1 VNYELIVDD
10 NKARS
15 NKRKLMEQARQ
26 NAISFKDTFHIR
38 PICEEIIPDDHGIV
52 IEPQRTPAARNIS

>member
-1 VNYELIVDD
+1 MSYELIVDD

-26 NAISFKDTFHIR
+26 NAVSFKDTFHVR
-38 PICEEIIPDDHGIV
+38 PICEEIVPDNHGIV
-52 IEPQRTPAARNIS
+52 IEPHRPLANKNIS